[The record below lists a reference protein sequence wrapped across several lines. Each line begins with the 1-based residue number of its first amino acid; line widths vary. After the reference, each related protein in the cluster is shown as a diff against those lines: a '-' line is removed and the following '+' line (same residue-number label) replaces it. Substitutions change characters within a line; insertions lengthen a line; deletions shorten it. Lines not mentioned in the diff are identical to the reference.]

1 MSAKREQEEN
11 IHTYMAILEKKWNIG
26 TDVVKTQW
34 LIGIDPVPVVG
45 KTVEQGGTNGQKS
58 GTRREPDEIFGSNC
72 WY

>member
-1 MSAKREQEEN
+1 MSTKEQEEN

-58 GTRREPDEIFGSNC
+58 GTRRKNDEISGSNC
-72 WY
+72 WH